1 MTFDPG
7 RLDHL
12 SARRLLDFA
21 ASDDPWLRDDPA
33 DVLARVLNRS
43 AMVTLH
49 GSPDAPGADLGPT
62 RRASLSRSLGAILQD
77 PQTTADELNH
87 IKNVV
92 RNAAAAGGGGTDL
105 SKELA
110 TLVYFVCIA
119 LLMNRFGDGRTALN
133 TGQLRRGLQW
143 VVALDWSP
151 AWMAQA
157 AHESLRA
164 LDSGQW
170 D

>member
-1 MTFDPG
+1 MKFDPG
-7 RLDHL
+7 RLDYL

-21 ASDDPWLRDDPA
+21 ANDDPWLRDEPA

-43 AMVTLH
+43 AMVALH
-49 GSPDAPGADLGPT
+49 GSPDAPAADLGPT
-62 RRASLSRSLGAILQD
+62 GRASLSRSLGAILQD
-77 PQTTADELNH
+77 PQTPADVLNH
-87 IKNVV
+87 IKNLV
-92 RNAAAAGGGGTDL
+92 RNAAAAGGGGAEL
-105 SKELA
+105 SRELA

-119 LLMNRFGDGRTALN
+119 LLLNRHGDGRTALS

-151 AWMAQA
+151 VWMAQA
-157 AHESLRA
+157 AHEALVA